1 MTKKFIIPA
10 LLACTLSAAA
20 AAATSAV
27 DADKKNPASGG
38 ERSDF
43 ALFDGTNA
51 EDPDAGVRCG
61 ARLGGNN
68 VSAFTYHIAVSN
80 FSNDVAYLRVTY
92 ADDDLVRFAIPALSS
107 FSLSQAAGG
116 TKDVDD
122 TITVTSETEG
132 ALAGSVSVMVH
143 SSAKPPAGQDSFCV
157 TLD

>member
-1 MTKKFIIPA
+1 MTKKLIIPA
-10 LLACTLSAAA
+10 LLACTLAASAAT
-20 AAATSAV
+20 AATSAV

-38 ERSDF
+38 QRSDF

-51 EDPDAGVRCG
+51 EDPDSGVRCG
-61 ARLGGNN
+61 ARQGNN

-92 ADDDLVRFAIPALSS
+92 ADDDIVRFAIPALSS
-107 FSLSQAAGG
+107 FSLTQAAGG
-116 TKDVDD
+116 TKGVDD

-132 ALAGSVSVMVH
+132 ALAGSVSVMVS
-143 SSAKPPAGQDSFCV
+143 SSAKPPSGQNSFCV